1 MEAAA
6 CRHDAIEIRGLG
18 KTFPQFRLGPLD
30 LTVPLGAVYGLIGP
44 NGAGKTTTINLIM
57 GMGEKDA
64 GAIRVFGM
72 DHLDNEVAVK
82 KRVGY
87 VAPDLI
93 LTAWKTVRR
102 LIAFV
107 RPFYADWDDAYCED
121 LMRRLGIGWNDR
133 IASLSYGNATKLRLI
148 LALAHRPDL
157 LLLDEP
163 MAGLDAVSK
172 QEVFQEIFDAV
183 QDENRSVLISSHD
196 LHDLERITD
205 HIGFLNRGK
214 MLFEGPT
221 ADIVNRYR
229 LIDATSSET
238 LPQLPG
244 GRVISRENG
253 RTRILLD
260 LAQSSVDSLPGHGI
274 QVVSA
279 TPVTLEELF
288 VMLVREA

>member
-1 MEAAA
+1 MDVAA
-6 CRHDAIEIRGLG
+6 AIEIRNLE
-18 KTFPQFRLGPLD
+18 KKFPQFKLGPLD
-30 LTVPLGAVYGLIGP
+30 LTVPQGAVYGLIGP

-57 GMGEKDA
+57 GMGEKNA
-64 GAIRVFGM
+64 GSIRVFGM
-72 DHLDNEVAVK
+72 DHLGHEVAVK

-107 RPFYADWDDAYCED
+107 RPFYSDWDDAYCED

-133 IASLSYGNATKLRLI
+133 IASLSYGSATKLRLI

-214 MLFEGPT
+214 MLLEGPT

-229 LIDATSSET
+229 LVDVTSVES
-238 LPQLPG
+238 LPQIPG
-244 GRVISRENG
+244 ARVVSRENG
-253 RTRILLD
+253 RLRILLD
-260 LAQSSVDSLPGHGI
+260 VSQSPLDALPAHGI
-274 QVVSA
+274 QIVAA

-288 VMLVREA
+288 IMLVKEG

>member
-1 MEAAA
+1 MDVAT
-6 CRHDAIEIRGLG
+6 AIEIRNLE
-18 KTFPQFRLGPLD
+18 KKFPQFKLGPLD
-30 LTVPLGAVYGLIGP
+30 LTVPQGAVYGLIGP

-57 GMGEKDA
+57 GMGEKNA
-64 GAIRVFGM
+64 GSIRVFGM
-72 DHLDNEVAVK
+72 DHLGQEVAVK

-107 RPFYADWDDAYCED
+107 RPFYSDWDDAYCED
-121 LMRRLGIGWNDR
+121 LMRRLTIGWNDR

-205 HIGFLNRGK
+205 HIGFLNRGR
-214 MLFEGPT
+214 MLLESHT
-221 ADIVNRYR
+221 AEIVERYR
-229 LIDATSSET
+229 LVDVASAET
-238 LPQLPG
+238 TVANVPG
-244 GRVISRENG
+244 ARVVSRENS
-253 RTRILLD
+253 RIRMLLD
-260 LAQSSVDSLPGHGI
+260 ISQSPLDTLSNRGI
-274 QVVSA
+274 EIVAA

-288 VMLVREA
+288 IMLVKEA

>member
-1 MEAAA
+1 MGMTTN
-6 CRHDAIEIRGLG
+6 AIEIRNLE
-18 KTFPQFRLGPLD
+18 KRFRQFKLGPID
-30 LTVPLGAVYGLIGP
+30 LTVPEGAVYGLIGP

-57 GMGEKDA
+57 GMGEKD
-64 GAIRVFGM
+64 GGNIRVFGM
-72 DHLDNEVAVK
+72 DHLENEVAVK
-82 KRVGY
+82 RRVGY
-87 VAPDLI
+87 VAPDLM

-121 LMRRLGIGWNDR
+121 LMKRLGIGWGDR

-148 LALAHRPDL
+148 LALAHRPSL

-172 QEVFQEIFDAV
+172 QEVFQEIFNAV

-214 MLFEGPT
+214 MLLEGGT
-221 ADIVNRYR
+221 ADIVERYR
-229 LIDATSSET
+229 LVDVAAAENGLGS
-238 LPQLPG
+238 LPG
-244 GRVISRENG
+244 ARVVSRENG
-253 RTRILLD
+253 RTRLLLD
-260 LAQSSVDSLPGHGI
+260 TSQSPLDTLKTRGAE
-274 QVVSA
+274 VVAAS
-279 TPVTLEELF
+279 PVTLEELF
-288 VMLVREA
+288 VMLVKEA

>member
-1 MEAAA
+1 MAVQN
-6 CRHDAIEIRGLG
+6 AIDIRNLE
-18 KTFPQFRLGPLD
+18 KRFAQFKLGPLD
-30 LTVPLGAVYGLIGP
+30 LTVPQGAVYGLIGP

-64 GAIRVFGM
+64 GSIRVFGM
-72 DHLDNEVAVK
+72 DHLGQEVAVK

-107 RPFYADWDDAYCED
+107 RPFYSDWDDAYCED

-205 HIGFLNRGK
+205 HIGFLNRGRM
-214 MLFEGPT
+214 MLEGPT
-221 ADIVNRYR
+221 ADIVSRYR
-229 LIDATSSET
+229 LVDTTSAEITFGQKGVS
-238 LPQLPG
+238 
-244 GRVISRENG
+244 ISF
-253 RTRILLD
+253 
-260 LAQSSVDSLPGHGI
+260 S
-274 QVVSA
+274 
-279 TPVTLEELF
+279 
-288 VMLVREA
+288 

>member
-1 MEAAA
+1 MAVQN
-6 CRHDAIEIRGLG
+6 AIDIRNLE
-18 KTFPQFRLGPLD
+18 KRFAQFKLGPLD
-30 LTVPLGAVYGLIGP
+30 LTVPQGAVYGLIGP

-64 GAIRVFGM
+64 GTIRVFGM
-72 DHLDNEVAVK
+72 DHLGQEVAVK

-107 RPFYADWDDAYCED
+107 RPFYSDWDDAYCED
-121 LMRRLGIGWNDR
+121 LMRRLAIGWSDR

-205 HIGFLNRGK
+205 HIGFLNRGRM
-214 MLFEGPT
+214 MLEGPT

-229 LIDATSSET
+229 LVDSISAET
-238 LPQLPG
+238 TLGQFAG
-244 GRVISRENG
+244 ARIVSRENG
-253 RTRILLD
+253 RLRILLD
-260 LAQSSVDSLPGHGI
+260 ISQSPLDTLPGRGI
-274 QVVSA
+274 EIVAA

-288 VMLVREA
+288 IMLVKEG

>member
-1 MEAAA
+1 MDVAA
-6 CRHDAIEIRGLG
+6 AIEIRNLE
-18 KTFPQFRLGPLD
+18 KKFPQFKLGPLD
-30 LTVPLGAVYGLIGP
+30 LTVPQGAVYGLIGP

-57 GMGEKDA
+57 GMGEKNA
-64 GAIRVFGM
+64 GSIRVFGM
-72 DHLDNEVAVK
+72 DHLGHEVAVK

-107 RPFYADWDDAYCED
+107 RPFYSDWDDAYCED

-133 IASLSYGNATKLRLI
+133 IASLSYGSATKLRLI

-214 MLFEGPT
+214 MLLEGPT

-229 LIDATSSET
+229 LVDVTSVES
-238 LPQLPG
+238 LPQIPG
-244 GRVISRENG
+244 ARVVSRENG
-253 RTRILLD
+253 RIKMLLD
-260 LAQSSVDSLPGHGI
+260 ISQSPLDTLPGRGI
-274 QVVSA
+274 EIVAA

-288 VMLVREA
+288 IMLVKEG